1 VRVALLFTDGV
12 GVGVRDPAINP
23 LATGD
28 FLLSQFKDQP
38 APPLPFGGS
47 RALIDTTFGVE
58 GRPQSA
64 SNQTAL
70 YTGLAAPKLCGEH
83 ILGYP
88 DERLAALLAEHSIV
102 KRLIAKG
109 RTATFANG
117 YPKGYLTALG
127 LPHDESAPNDITIP
141 DDALRW
147 LKPSA
152 STLSFSAAGL
162 KLRSF
167 ADIHRG
173 LALTH
178 DVDGAGAAK
187 RGYTLPVRSARE
199 AAEIFWRVA
208 HDYTLFEHYLADEA
222 GHHRDR
228 AAALDAISK
237 FDAFARAVVEL
248 RPPDA
253 QVLIVSDHG
262 NVEDLSTRSHTR
274 NDVALLS
281 FGPEP
286 LPEVK
291 NLAEVGLLVLR
302 WLGADG

>member
-1 VRVALLFTDGV
+1 MRVALLFTDGV
-12 GVGVRDPAINP
+12 GVGVRDPAKNP
-23 LATGD
+23 LAKGD
-28 FLLSQFKDQP
+28 FLLSHFKDEP
-38 APPLPFGGS
+38 APPLPFGGV
-47 RALIDTTFGVE
+47 RALLDTTFGVE

-102 KRLIAKG
+102 KRLLAAG
-109 RTATFANG
+109 RSATFANG

-127 LPHDESAPNDITIP
+127 LPHDETAPADITIP

-152 STLSFSAAGL
+152 STLSFSAAKV

-173 LALTH
+173 LAITH

-187 RGYTLPVRSARE
+187 RGMVLPLRTADQ

-222 GHHRDR
+222 GHHRDEP
-228 AAALDAISK
+228 AALEALGK
-237 FDAFARAVVEL
+237 FDAFARAVLER
-248 RPPDA
+248 RPADA

-291 NLAEVGLLVLR
+291 NLAEVGQLVLR
-302 WLGADG
+302 WLGAQG